1 MPPLEIYR
9 TFKNVKIPVLTYH
22 SIEESGS
29 IISTSPETFR
39 RQIKILSENDYCVLP
54 LGKIIENLIAGEPVS
69 PKTIAL
75 TFDDGFQNFYSTA
88 FPILAEHGFPATVF
102 LVTEFCGKF
111 NDWSGNPPD
120 LPRSPLLSWHEIKEL
135 QAYGIEFGAHSQTH
149 PDLTAIPTAE
159 AEWEI
164 IGSKLVIEDMLGEKV
179 NIFAY
184 PYGKFDSSVKAVA
197 EKNYR
202 AACSVKL
209 GKICPASNLFTL
221 ERIDSYY
228 LSSPRV
234 FNSLA
239 SKSFDRYLQFRQ
251 SLRDLK
257 SFLRRH

>member
-1 MPPLEIYR
+1 M
-9 TFKNVKIPVLTYH
+9 KIPVLTYH

-29 IISTSPETFR
+29 IISTRPETFR
-39 RQIKILSENDYCVLP
+39 RQIKILSDNDYCVLP
-54 LGKIIENLIAGEPVS
+54 LGKIIENLIAKEPIS

-111 NDWSGNPPD
+111 NDWSGNPTD
-120 LPRSPLLSWHEIKEL
+120 LPRSPLLSWREIKEL

-149 PDLTAIPTAE
+149 PDLTAISTAE

-164 IGSKLVIEDMLGEKV
+164 VGSKLVIEDMLGEKV

-184 PYGKFDSSVKAVA
+184 PYGKFDLFLRAMTK
-197 EKNYR
+197 KYYR

-209 GKICPASNLFTL
+209 GKICRTSDLFML

-228 LSSPRV
+228 LSNPKII
-234 FNSLA
+234 NLLA
-239 SKSFDRYLQFRQ
+239 SNSFDRYLQFRQ
-251 SLRDLK
+251 LLRDFK
-257 SFLRRH
+257 SFLQRN

>member
-1 MPPLEIYR
+1 M
-9 TFKNVKIPVLTYH
+9 KIPVLTYH
-22 SIEESGS
+22 SIDESGS
-29 IISTSPETFR
+29 VISTAPETFR
-39 RQIKILSENDYCVLP
+39 RQIEFLSENEYCVLP
-54 LGKIIENLIAGEPVS
+54 LGKIVEKLIANEPLS

-75 TFDDGFQNFYSTA
+75 TFDDGFQNFYTAA
-88 FPILAEHGFPATVF
+88 FPILAAHDFPATVF

-111 NDWSGNPPD
+111 NDWSGNPPGF
-120 LPRSPLLSWHEIKEL
+120 PRSRILSWKEIKEL
-135 QAYGIEFGAHSQTH
+135 QALGIEFGAHTQTH
-149 PDLTAIPTAE
+149 RDLTAIPTSDAKR
-159 AEWEI
+159 EI
-164 IGSKLVIEDMLGEKV
+164 ACSRASIEDNTGERI
-179 NIFAY
+179 NLFAY
-184 PYGKFDSSVKAVA
+184 PYGKFDSSVKSFA

-209 GKICPASNLFTL
+209 GKICPASNLFML

-251 SLRDLK
+251 LLRDVK